1 MGFAHLTVAEG
12 IVTHMTEKATAW
24 KRWFGYILCLG
35 LGLIL
40 GFVAGVKL
48 TMPGRGKLTDWNAVS
63 QLSLIGNALKH
74 YAKNHD
80 GHLPASLKDLGRAV
94 NADHLIDPLSG
105 EEFKYVGAGR
115 SWDDFSGDGVLAF
128 TANHRDDYQYALFSS
143 GYVMRVGNDKL
154 TEELRKASVTR
165 SNNTLER
172 TGLRPVAQLSR

>member
-1 MGFAHLTVAEG
+1 MEQQQRT
-12 IVTHMTEKATAW
+12 W

-48 TMPGRGKLTDWNAVS
+48 TMPARGKITNLNAVA
-63 QLSLIGNALKH
+63 QLRLIGNALEH

-94 NADHLIDPLSG
+94 DADYFIDPLSG
-105 EEFKYVGAGR
+105 EELKYVGGGR
-115 SWDDFSGDGVLAF
+115 TWGDFSGDGVLAF
-128 TANHRDDYQYALFSS
+128 TANRRGDYQYALFSS
-143 GYVMRVGNDKL
+143 GYVIRLGNDKL
-154 TEELRKASVTR
+154 TEELRKASATR

-172 TGLRPVAQLSR
+172 TGLRPVAQLYR